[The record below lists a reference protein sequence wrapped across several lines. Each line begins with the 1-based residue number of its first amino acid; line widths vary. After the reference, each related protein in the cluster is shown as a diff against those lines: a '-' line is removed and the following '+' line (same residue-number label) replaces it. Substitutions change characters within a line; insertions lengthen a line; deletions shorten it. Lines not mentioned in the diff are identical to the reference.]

1 MYDVPFD
8 CITDYVQDMSF
19 SSTVPFGVKKVSSKV
34 YSVFWCTISAQFH
47 NKSWKYRELL
57 YHMIVL
63 CIIYIFICGMEQGF
77 GKQKVYYNL
86 YTYELKSN
94 QS

>member
-1 MYDVPFD
+1 
-8 CITDYVQDMSF
+8 
-19 SSTVPFGVKKVSSKV
+19 
-34 YSVFWCTISAQFH
+34 
-47 NKSWKYRELL
+47 
-57 YHMIVL
+57 MIVL

-94 QS
+94 QSLASLLRPLIHDEKTLP